1 MSVALGNID
10 FLTIL
15 SLSILE
21 YGMCFHLL
29 MFSQVSFR
37 NVLLLLLYRSFTSLV
52 KLVPRYFILF
62 DAILNE
68 TVFLISFSSLIG
80 VPRISSTM
88 LNRSGESG
96 HSCLVPDL
104 SGITF
109 SFSPLRMMFAVG
121 LSYMAFIMLR

>member
-52 KLVPRYFILF
+52 KLIPRYFILF

-68 TVFLISFSSLIG
+68 TVFLISFSDGSLL
-80 VPRISSTM
+80 VYRNETDFFCVDFV
-88 LNRSGESG
+88 
-96 HSCLVPDL
+96 SCY
-104 SGITF
+104 
-109 SFSPLRMMFAVG
+109 FAE
-121 LSYMAFIMLR
+121 LFY